1 MDKEGLIKKI
11 NDIKTT
17 YSLIFSNILYLIEYE
32 EFLDIFT
39 NEEMVSII
47 SLSRQNLNC
56 SINETHKKN
65 AKINTKNIILPAD
78 LESFNEKLS
87 NFYFSSKLL
96 KIMESKIKLEETIIK
111 FEPKLEV
118 AVKKIEKAE
127 KENQEINNLVEEESF
142 LDKKIAILIKI
153 AMNEGV

>member
-17 YSLIFSNILYLIEYE
+17 YSLIFSNIQYLIEYE

-96 KIMESKIKLEETIIK
+96 KIMESKIKLEEAIIK

-142 LDKKIAILIKI
+142 LDKKIATLIKI